1 MIYYVITKL
10 SDEYSAKGV
19 MVPVTQSTLF
29 ETREK
34 AAMWALKKSLYVI
47 DEGDQN
53 KLRLKDGYAINSLE
67 LKGCYSN
74 CG

>member
-1 MIYYVITKL
+1 MIYYIISKL
-10 SDEYSAKGV
+10 SDQYSAEGV
-19 MVPVTQSTLF
+19 MVPVTQSSLF
-29 ETREK
+29 ETRER
-34 AAMWALKKSLYVI
+34 AAMWALKKGLYIV
-47 DEGDQN
+47 DEDDQY